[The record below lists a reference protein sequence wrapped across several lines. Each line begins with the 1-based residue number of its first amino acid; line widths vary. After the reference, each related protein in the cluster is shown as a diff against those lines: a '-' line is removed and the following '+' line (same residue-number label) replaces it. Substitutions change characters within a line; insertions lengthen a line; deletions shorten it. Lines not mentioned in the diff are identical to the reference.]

1 MLFIDLVFTSL
12 SVIKDM
18 YSIGGSVIT
27 NREEILDKSELDKA
41 EKKDNRN
48 FLMEIKISLF
58 CNSL

>member
-27 NREEILDKSELDKA
+27 NREEIFDKSELDKA

-58 CNSL
+58 L